1 MGMVPLFSEGVDT
14 NPIRILPDTMR
25 LDPRPPSLREIKRP
39 LQKGALLLDA
49 YFDFKRDMTH

>member
-1 MGMVPLFSEGVDT
+1 MVPLFSEGVDT